1 MLHTEHSSCHFFG
14 VIFKGELRGLLRIFI
29 ESDEDSSE
37 TRTFFGGEPPVNSII
52 DDLFLDTGEVLYEQ
66 FDIL

>member
-1 MLHTEHSSCHFFG
+1 M
-14 VIFKGELRGLLRIFI
+14 FI